1 MIHKDMIKKLVICG
15 GLVLIGC
22 GGPGDELPR
31 QPVSG
36 TVTLDGKPL
45 ERGTIAFQP
54 ASGLPTAAAVPIIG
68 GSYSIARDHGLVPGP
83 YKVSISSS
91 PETAS
96 PIDPATG
103 TPPPPGQPTPP
114 PKELLPERYN
124 ASTTLTADVKEQG
137 SNTFDFPL
145 TSAPKK

>member
-1 MIHKDMIKKLVICG
+1 MIKKLVICG
-15 GLVLIGC
+15 LVLSGC

-68 GSYSIARDHGLVPGP
+68 GSYSIARDHGLVAGP

-91 PETAS
+91 PATAS

-103 TPPPPGQPTPP
+103 TPPPPGKPIPP

-124 ASTTLTADVKEQG
+124 ASTTLTAEVTEQG